1 MKTVFILGGDG
12 FIGWP
17 TALKF
22 AHNGY
27 RTIIVDNLVR
37 NPIHQ
42 FSYQRRKSH
51 ENIIFRD
58 IDVAREPRALRDLFD
73 QYSPNH
79 VVHLAEQRS
88 APHSM
93 LDRRHTVDNNI
104 CATHNLLDICAGTST
119 NIVHIGSMGVFGYS
133 GSDDR
138 FDPGSIYHM
147 TKCMDSLM
155 FDYYNKNWDTKI
167 TDLHQGI
174 IWGWETYLT
183 KTGNGRSNRFD
194 YDGIYGTVLNR
205 FLFQAANGEPLTVYG
220 SGKRERAFI
229 HLEDSIEQL
238 YKSALSG
245 KHETKKLFTEV
256 LNLKELA
263 EMIAVRYGAS
273 IKYVKNPRKEL
284 DENKLHMESDYVG
297 DIKLNSEYL
306 DEIVESL
313 RGKSYNPEMI
323 CNSPV
328 W

>member
-1 MKTVFILGGDG
+1 MKTVFVLGGDG

-27 RTIIVDNLVR
+27 KTIVVDNLVR
-37 NPIHQ
+37 NPIRS
-42 FSYQRRKSH
+42 FSQKRLQAHS
-51 ENIIFRD
+51 NILFYN
-58 IDVAREPRALRDLFD
+58 IDVAREPRKFSDLYN
-73 QYSPNH
+73 QYNPNH
-79 VVHLAEQRS
+79 IIHLAEQRS

-93 LDRRHTVDNNI
+93 LDRQYTVNNNI
-104 CATHNLLDICAGTST
+104 MATHNVLDVCVNTNT
-119 NIVHIGSMGVFGYS
+119 NIVHIGSMGVFGYT
-133 GSDDR
+133 GSDNK

-147 TKCMDSLM
+147 TKCMDSTM
-155 FDYYNKNWDTKI
+155 FDYYHKNWNTVV

-183 KTGNGRSNRFD
+183 KIGCHNRFD

-205 FLFQAANGEPLTVYG
+205 FLFQAANNEPLTVYG
-220 SGKRERAFI
+220 SGERDRAFI
-229 HLEDSIEQL
+229 HLEDSVEQL

-245 KHETKKLFTEV
+245 NHETKKLFTEV
-256 LNLKELA
+256 LNLNDLA
-263 EMIAVRYGAS
+263 KLISTRYNVP
-273 IKYVKNPRKEL
+273 IQYMNNPRKEL
-284 DENKLHMESDYVG
+284 DKNKLNMKSDYVG

-313 RGKSYNPEMI
+313 RGKSYDATAI